1 MYIYVLNFDFVKIR
15 IIYFLFMNIYFE
27 KTYFITILIKY
38 IFFKCI
44 YLKNITKF
52 VFNLKT

>member
-1 MYIYVLNFDFVKIR
+1 MYIYVLNFDFVKIT

-27 KTYFITILIKY
+27 KTYFIKILIKY

-44 YLKNITKF
+44 YLKNTTKF

>member
-1 MYIYVLNFDFVKIR
+1 MYIYVLNFDFVYIL
-15 IIYFLFMNIYFE
+15 IYFLFMNIYFE
-27 KTYFITILIKY
+27 KTYFIKILIKY